1 MAVPTPP
8 QPLCPAALLD
18 TQPPS
23 TSDHLRRYL
32 ASIVFKSID
41 RGGTKNLLC
50 SQSGIP
56 VSGSDYIRD
65 KFPFGAGINHL
76 TSIVSLFS
84 QAERARLP

>member
-8 QPLCPAALLD
+8 QPLFPRALLD
-18 TQPPS
+18 SQPPS
-23 TSDHLRRYL
+23 TSDNRRRYL

-41 RGGTKNLLC
+41 GGGTKNLLC

-56 VSGSDYIRD
+56 VPGSDYIRD

-76 TSIVSLFS
+76 PSIVSIFS
-84 QAERARLP
+84 QGERAWLP